1 MATTVI
7 RVVYS
12 SIDGAKE
19 IQRFGTIAGASQF
32 ARKWDALQGGTQA
45 EGLGIGD
52 RQASDPPKRADR
64 AGPAARHHYARHAPA
79 RLRVQTGL
87 ALNCTRDRRPKTSSR
102 TGATPE
108 GGSG

>member
-32 ARKWDALQGGTQA
+32 ARNHPT
-45 EGLGIGD
+45 IGSTY
-52 RQASDPPKRADR
+52 ATSDDEIGKIEVAGANLKELFPAKR
-64 AGPAARHHYARHAPA
+64 
-79 RLRVQTGL
+79 
-87 ALNCTRDRRPKTSSR
+87 
-102 TGATPE
+102 
-108 GGSG
+108 

>member
-32 ARKWDALQGGTQA
+32 ARKW
-45 EGLGIGD
+45 EGDHPTIGSTY
-52 RQASDPPKRADR
+52 ATSDDEIGKIEVAGANLKELFPAKR
-64 AGPAARHHYARHAPA
+64 
-79 RLRVQTGL
+79 
-87 ALNCTRDRRPKTSSR
+87 
-102 TGATPE
+102 
-108 GGSG
+108 